1 MCPNFVS
8 FSLAKL
14 EMNKQIILKKGA
26 NFFRFNHKI
35 SENYDFLPLVL
46 LVYVL
51 TLGDNIE

>member
-1 MCPNFVS
+1 MMAQPE
-8 FSLAKL
+8 K
-14 EMNKQIILKKGA
+14 NKEIIYDDLKKGA
-26 NFFRFNHKI
+26 NSFIFRFNHKI